1 MSDQS
6 QPFPATNLTLWDR
19 VAVTDPDF
27 TKSFSTMDGFNG
39 TAVSPIYNVKKATQA
54 FGPVGIGWGY
64 EIVDERY
71 INGVPLGFDA
81 EGNMWGTV
89 IIHVLRLKLWYM
101 LDGKRGEVTHFGQT
115 TFVGKGEHGLFTDED
130 APKKSLTDALGKCLS
145 MLGFSADVYL
155 GHYDDSKYVA
165 AVQEK
170 FKDKSKTGT
179 PPLAAH
185 RLETS
190 TAHGNPSSSASS
202 ATGNSPGKP
211 SDPAAWIDRIRSL
224 QDDGHIEHAR
234 KEVPKYLKGDDLKKV
249 REEIDR
255 HQLATWLKRIPLL
268 SRGNLASFKDKAHDK
283 FKDEAL
289 QAVLKAI
296 SDREANF
303 ASLRPVSVASAA

>member
-6 QPFPATNLTLWDR
+6 EAFSAKNLTLWDR

-27 TKSFSTMDGFNG
+27 TKSFSSMDGFNG
-39 TAVSPIYNVKKATQA
+39 TAVSPIYNVRKATHA

-71 INGVPLGFDA
+71 INGVPLGFDS
-81 EGNMWGTV
+81 EGNMWGHV

-101 LDGKRGEVTHFGQT
+101 IDGKRGEVTHFGQT
-115 TFVGKGEHGLFTDED
+115 TFVGKGEHGLYTDED

-165 AVQEK
+165 ALQEK

-179 PPLAAH
+179 PPLTAQ
-185 RLETS
+185 RLDASPADGPASKFTS
-190 TAHGNPSSSASS
+190 STGGN
-202 ATGNSPGKP
+202 NPGKT
-211 SDPAAWIDRIRSL
+211 SDPAAWIERVRSFH
-224 QDDGHIEHAR
+224 DDGHIEHAR
-234 KEVPKYLKGDDLKKV
+234 KEVPKYLKGDDLKRV

-255 HQLATWLKRIPLL
+255 HQLATWLTRIPLL
-268 SRGNLASFKDKAHDK
+268 SRANLPSFREKAQDK

-289 QAVLKAI
+289 NSVLKAI
-296 SDREANF
+296 DDREATF
-303 ASLRPVSVASAA
+303 AALKPVATAAAA